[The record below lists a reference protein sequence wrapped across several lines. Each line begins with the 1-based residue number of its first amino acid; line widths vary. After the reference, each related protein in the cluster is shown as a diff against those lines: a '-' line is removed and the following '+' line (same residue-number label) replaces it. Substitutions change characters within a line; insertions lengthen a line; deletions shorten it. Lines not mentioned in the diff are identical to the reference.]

1 MADSKSEKVLKALF
15 AVLAAALPE
24 AKVLRNDA
32 VPEVIPAGGLVIQR
46 DGDPG
51 EPEFLFSPS
60 TWYFEHRAE
69 VEVFVDLPSAEDRD
83 AAFDGIK
90 QAIAEAL
97 AANRTLGGLVDYA
110 VGENPAPLELSG
122 EGLPG
127 VKAGLIS
134 VLLPYDTSDPL
145 T

>member
-1 MADSKSEKVLKALF
+1 MADSKPEKVLKALF

-24 AKVLRNDA
+24 VKVLRNDA

-51 EPEFLFSPS
+51 EPEFLFSPP
-60 TWYFEHRAE
+60 TWYYEHRAE
-69 VEVFVDLPSAEDRD
+69 LEVFVDLARAEDRD
-83 AAFDGIK
+83 AAFDAIK
-90 QAIAEAL
+90 RAIGAAL
-97 AANRTLGGLVDYA
+97 AANRTMGGLVDYA

-134 VLLPYDTSDPL
+134 VLLPYDSPDPL
-145 T
+145 A